1 MDLFRRQHVIRNQLK
16 LLLRTIDTLREVV
29 PILKGDGSIKDD
41 LRYFYNRLL
50 FVLFL
55 ADGKFRRL
63 LESPQISI
71 TEEGVVADMIRQLEA
86 SIRLHGQSSKH
97 ESVVCILSG
106 GTQPPQSFT
115 LPPYSQ
121 SH

>member
-1 MDLFRRQHVIRNQLK
+1 MDLVRRQHVIRNQLK

-63 LESPQISI
+63 LESPQFSI
-71 TEEGVVADMIRQLEA
+71 AEEGVVADMIRRLEA
-86 SIRLHGQSSKH
+86 SIRLQDQSSDS
-97 ESVVCILSG
+97 ESVVCMLWG
-106 GTQPPQSFT
+106 ATPAP
-115 LPPYSQ
+115 
-121 SH
+121 